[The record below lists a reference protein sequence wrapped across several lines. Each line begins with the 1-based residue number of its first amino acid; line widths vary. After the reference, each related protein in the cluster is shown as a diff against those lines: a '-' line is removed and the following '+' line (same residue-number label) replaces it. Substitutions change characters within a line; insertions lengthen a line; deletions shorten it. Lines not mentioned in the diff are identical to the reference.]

1 MFEIDWKKL
10 GPDTHYYAH
19 DKYVFKRRK
28 VKEYFVYSIWE
39 NNEMMFNTYNQWDFL
54 RRAKS
59 IMEGRRMN
67 WGPVH

>member
-10 GPDTHYYAH
+10 GPDTHYYTH
-19 DKYVFKRRK
+19 GNYIFKRRK

-54 RRAKS
+54 RRAKAIVGGHRFS
-59 IMEGRRMN
+59 WSGF
-67 WGPVH
+67 